1 MNAELIIAILLA
13 FTTAT
18 SAFVLFLA
26 MKTINDMNYLC
37 GRLDRRIDYIKKLE
51 KEHRE
56 LSRPQAGQNEVTEA
70 LKNRIFE
77 SIRRIET
84 EIEKARHINVVDKD
98 KPLDFPNDHKEDN

>member
-56 LSRPQAGQNEVTEA
+56 LVREEGAKTELQTAIRNHIAETLNRQRA
-70 LKNRIFE
+70 L
-77 SIRRIET
+77 
-84 EIEKARHINVVDKD
+84 NVVDKD